1 MVHDKTENIQI
12 LKVMFRWNDTVIG
25 AQGGEIVSDEILAT
39 LMICNKYMEFTILFY
54 LCLFEVVS
62 TIKVFNSMFRMF
74 SDYNVYNR
82 TCKKIP
88 TAVHKMVSAI

>member
-1 MVHDKTENIQI
+1 MIQW
-12 LKVMFRWNDTVIG
+12 LELR
-25 AQGGEIVSDEILAT
+25 GGEIVSDEILAT

-62 TIKVFNSMFRMF
+62 TTKVFNRMFRMF

-82 TCKKIP
+82 TCKKI
-88 TAVHKMVSAI
+88 HSSSQNGKCNINLI